1 MIFLVVDTDSYDL
14 LLGLDFLMKIGVV
27 IDVEKGVI
35 QVQNGPNVAM
45 EVSLLNVV
53 NMLQLVTKLKETY
66 LEEFNNLRLKYL
78 YVDEAKTQNF
88 QLFYFNDCYDDY
100 IFEDEMS
107 ESEDDIGDNPKGI
120 LLVEMNKIEE
130 LNDHGMNQVLDEE
143 VSM

>member
-1 MIFLVVDTDSYDL
+1 
-14 LLGLDFLMKIGVV
+14 
-27 IDVEKGVI
+27 
-35 QVQNGPNVAM
+35 
-45 EVSLLNVV
+45 
-53 NMLQLVTKLKETY
+53 
-66 LEEFNNLRLKYL
+66 L

>member
-1 MIFLVVDTDSYDL
+1 MTYCF
-14 LLGLDFLMKIGVV
+14 DFLMKIGVV